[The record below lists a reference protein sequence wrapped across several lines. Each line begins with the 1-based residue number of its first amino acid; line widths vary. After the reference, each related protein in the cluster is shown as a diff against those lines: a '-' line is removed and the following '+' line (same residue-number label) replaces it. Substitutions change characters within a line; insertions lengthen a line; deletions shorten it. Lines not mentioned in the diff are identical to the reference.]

1 MANDAGFLL
10 GGEFSLGGSK
20 FVRVQAT
27 RFGKNWRTCLGEQ
40 MVADGMTRWR
50 SCKTVRGEDILE
62 LFQQLLDLLRSRQK
76 SNAPKSWLRTFRSS
90 EDDRLAVSIDHTMA
104 LDVEEKIELL

>member
-50 SCKTVRGEDILE
+50 SCKTVRGQNIRELKEQEWTGEMLE
-62 LFQQLLDLLRSRQK
+62 K
-76 SNAPKSWLRTFRSS
+76 KMWETCV
-90 EDDRLAVSIDHTMA
+90 DDRENQLRG
-104 LDVEEKIELL
+104 